1 MHMYLYV
8 YVYMHMYMCWYM
20 YMYLYTCGY
29 IYMYVYGYIY
39 IYIHMQKPKLSRI
52 CCLNIDTCT
61 YTCLYTYTHI
71 DCYFYLSSAAAQHAG
86 FRVFTHI
93 LQRSTWIRV
102 LGFRVSR
109 RHTRSSNMALDEC
122 SRPSGPN
129 TTVSIVVLFLF
140 SDSPVW
146 YFEDPNHKNLLTTPF
161 KQKKTQASPGT
172 QVAPPSGA
180 MHHADDCGTRGLHH
194 IRPCIPQ
201 LSVVGDARRGG
212 GCNTG
217 EQTLTSRGPVNHGLN
232 GKPQIYI
239 PWGSMYPTNVP
250 L

>member
-1 MHMYLYV
+1 
-8 YVYMHMYMCWYM
+8 MCICICVCM
-20 YMYLYTCGY
+20 CTCLCKCICTCMCMCICTCICAGICICICIHVDIY
-29 IYMYVYGYIY
+29 IYVCIWIYIY

-140 SDSPVW
+140 SDSPV
-146 YFEDPNHKNLLTTPF
+146 
-161 KQKKTQASPGT
+161 
-172 QVAPPSGA
+172 
-180 MHHADDCGTRGLHH
+180 
-194 IRPCIPQ
+194 
-201 LSVVGDARRGG
+201 
-212 GCNTG
+212 
-217 EQTLTSRGPVNHGLN
+217 
-232 GKPQIYI
+232 
-239 PWGSMYPTNVP
+239 
-250 L
+250 